1 MGARASAALY
11 AISVL
16 VRLEKSW
23 KAAIQRLPSSIMLR
37 KRFCPPTLVRRSTGS
52 GKMATSDRS
61 ARRLRNVL
69 FPEAMLPSTAIIKGR
84 EMVEVV
90 DKMVEFFDIE
100 MLEMLE
106 VLVDEEMA
114 ARSQDH
120 KSERSMILAVTPPSC
135 PPPPPSP

>member
-11 AISVL
+11 AISAL

-37 KRFCPPTLVRRSTGS
+37 KRFCPPTLVHRSTGS
-52 GKMATSDRS
+52 GKTATSDRS
-61 ARRLRNVL
+61 ARRSRNVL

-84 EMVEVV
+84 EVVAAV
-90 DKMVEFFDIE
+90 DKMEAFFDIDKV
-100 MLEMLE
+100 EMLE

-114 ARSQDH
+114 VRSQDH
-120 KSERSMILAVTPPSC
+120 KSERSMVIAVEGNIAS
-135 PPPPPSP
+135 

>member
-1 MGARASAALY
+1 MAA
-11 AISVL
+11 
-16 VRLEKSW
+16 
-23 KAAIQRLPSSIMLR
+23 
-37 KRFCPPTLVRRSTGS
+37 
-52 GKMATSDRS
+52 ATSDRS

-84 EMVEVV
+84 EVVEAV

-114 ARSQDH
+114 VRSQDH
-120 KSERSMILAVTPPSC
+120 KSERSMMIAVTPSTR
-135 PPPPPSP
+135 SEDWVVI

>member
-1 MGARASAALY
+1 MGACASAALY
-11 AISVL
+11 AISAL

-37 KRFCPPTLVRRSTGS
+37 KRFCPPALVQRSTGS
-52 GKMATSDRS
+52 GKMATSNRS
-61 ARRLRNVL
+61 ARRPRNVL

-84 EMVEVV
+84 EVV

-100 MLEMLE
+100 MLETLE

-114 ARSQDH
+114 VRSQDH
-120 KSERSMILAVTPPSC
+120 KSERSMILAVTPS
-135 PPPPPSP
+135 

>member
-1 MGARASAALY
+1 MAA
-11 AISVL
+11 
-16 VRLEKSW
+16 
-23 KAAIQRLPSSIMLR
+23 
-37 KRFCPPTLVRRSTGS
+37 
-52 GKMATSDRS
+52 ATSDRS

-120 KSERSMILAVTPPSC
+120 KSERSMILMIDVTPFDQN
-135 PPPPPSP
+135 